1 MNLVGFCPNYPSLEM
16 SKALGSIVDG
26 RHAWNAE
33 EVESII
39 DQAMVL
45 INERRRSFTRLESTK
60 LNALLGLAKEAA

>member
-1 MNLVGFCPNYPSLEM
+1 MIIGFCPNYPSLEM
-16 SKALGSIVDG
+16 SKALALIVDG
-26 RHAWNAE
+26 NHAWNID

-45 INERRRSFTRLESTK
+45 LNERRKSFTRLESAK